1 MITWFDALLV
11 TVWAVLTALGAR
23 RGLAGLAWGAGGVL
37 ACWLANR
44 AGQAAGGWAL
54 ALGAALVLGLA
65 LSVGLRRLVLTQA
78 GPAPRWHTGA
88 GALGGLLL
96 GGVLVATLTLG
107 FPLGVRVGA
116 QGRTGVYPSA
126 ELPTPLYT
134 AVRRSVLREGLMG
147 VWGASPAL
155 RTLLVPDRR

>member
-44 AGQAAGGWAL
+44 AGQTGGGWAL
-54 ALGAALVLGLA
+54 ALGAALGLGLV
-65 LSVGLRRLVLTQA
+65 LSLGLRRLVLTQA
-78 GPAPRWHTGA
+78 GPAPRWQAGA
-88 GALGGLLL
+88 GALGGWLL
-96 GGVLVATLTLG
+96 GGVLVAALTLG

-116 QGRTGVYPSA
+116 QGRSAVYPSA
-126 ELPTPLYT
+126 DLPTPLQT
-134 AVRRSVLREGLMG
+134 AVRRSVFREGLMG
-147 VWGASPAL
+147 VWSASPAL
-155 RTLLVPDRR
+155 RTLLIPDRR